1 MQSNTDMLRDE
12 NKAVFMVFMVLWWWW
27 WGAEDKTTDPSQ
39 LPCAYIC
46 VCVCVVWGG
55 LN

>member
-1 MQSNTDMLRDE
+1 MQSNNDMLRNE

-27 WGAEDKTTDPSQ
+27 WGGADDKTIGPLQ
-39 LPCAYIC
+39 LPCAG
-46 VCVCVVWGG
+46 GG